1 MIHMQSDLT
10 IHWSSTILHRIQTSL
25 YISEIAIEFKTPK
38 IQNFILINPIHIKV
52 LSLAKLTP

>member
-25 YISEIAIEFKTPK
+25 YISEIEIEFKTPK
-38 IQNFILINPIHIKV
+38 TQNFILINSIHIKV